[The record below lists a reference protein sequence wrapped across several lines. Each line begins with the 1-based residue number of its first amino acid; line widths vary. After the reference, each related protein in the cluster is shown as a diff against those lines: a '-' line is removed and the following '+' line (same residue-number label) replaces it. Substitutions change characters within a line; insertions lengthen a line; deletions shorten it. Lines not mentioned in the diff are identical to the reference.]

1 LCRDFIVP
9 SESEHEQGHLRTNA
23 AGQNLNRE
31 WCPSPAPGG
40 DEGAMYDAPTIERSP
55 EVFNV
60 LRAMDE
66 TGCDAFLD
74 VHGDEALPFNF
85 LAGSEGMKVWGDR
98 LKSLHGAFLAS
109 YQRANPDMQ
118 AKISYEP
125 DEPGLGMPH
134 ICSNQIAQRFDC
146 LAGTLEMP
154 FKEMH
159 ADSPERRK
167 EDGWGPDRA
176 RRLGASV
183 LDPLCYV
190 QPYLRGGVWSELTD
204 DSDAYVRPT
213 NKY

>member
-1 LCRDFIVP
+1 MIFISLRANLIAEP
-9 SESEHEQGHLRTNA
+9 GHLRTNA

-40 DEGAMYDAPTIERSP
+40 GEGVMYDAPTVEKSP
-55 EVFNV
+55 EVFSV
-60 LRAMDE
+60 LRAMDG
-66 TGCDAFLD
+66 TGCDVFLD

-85 LAGSEGMKVWGDR
+85 LAGSEGMQVWGDR
-98 LKSLHGAFLAS
+98 LRSLHGAFLAS

-118 AKISYEP
+118 ARVSYEP
-125 DEPGLGMPH
+125 DEPGQGMPH

-159 ADSPERRK
+159 EDTPERRE

-183 LDPLCYV
+183 LDALCYV
-190 QPYLRGGVWSELTD
+190 QPYLRGDGWSELTD
-204 DSDAYVRPT
+204 ESDAYIRPT
-213 NKY
+213 EKY